1 MWAGTQGGPRA
12 GARKNV
18 RPARLP
24 RYSRTMLRRR
34 RANTRPYTLRRASS
48 VVFALLSV
56 LPLLL
61 FAYTLYTLGVLNHH
75 VAQIGLGSALVLSM
89 IGFYIYS
96 VMMSRLSD
104 ILRNL
109 EAAESAQPP
118 AGATEGSVVTM
129 AAEPG
134 PSGPMAE
141 GHSAGASRT
150 NPAPPPRR
158 PSPFA
163 TRGRS
168 DAGGRGGLVV
178 PGMGRISELKPADA
192 SALSDL
198 DSMWRAEAEPF
209 LGKRVLVAVR
219 NAPDPMQG
227 ILAQVTRDGV
237 ILDQSGNKVGI
248 RYTRLSAIEVD
259 TTPDPG

>member
-1 MWAGTQGGPRA
+1 MA
-12 GARKNV
+12 GA
-18 RPARLP
+18 AQ
-24 RYSRTMLRRR
+24 SRT
-34 RANTRPYTLRRASS
+34 YTLRRASS

-61 FAYTLYTLGVLNHH
+61 FAYTLYALDVLNHH

-89 IGFYIYS
+89 IGFYIFS
-96 VMMSRLSD
+96 VMMSRLSG
-104 ILRNL
+104 ILRDL
-109 EAAESAQPP
+109 EADESAQPP
-118 AGATEGSVVTM
+118 PGATHGATEGRVVTM
-129 AAEPG
+129 AVEPG

-141 GHSAGASRT
+141 GHTAGASRA

-163 TRGRS
+163 ARGRS
-168 DAGGRGGLVV
+168 GAGGRGGLVV
-178 PGMGRISELKPADA
+178 PGMGRITELKPADA

-198 DSMWRAEAEPF
+198 DAMWRAEAEPF

-219 NAPDPMQG
+219 NAPDPMNG
-227 ILAQVTRDGV
+227 ILAQVTQDGI

-248 RYTRLSAIEVD
+248 SYTRVSAIEAD
-259 TTPDPG
+259 TTPDPA